1 MPALV
6 MYQLKDV
13 EEDNLQ
19 NVFGY
24 VPYGEEV
31 MVRVS
36 PTMGDPMYWVHMMS
50 AGASGFF
57 GTNYVVVRSTSLEEL
72 VKQVQDKLE
81 TKTKYLL
88 HGLPHKNVLSEGDV
102 QYTQTLVEWNSG
114 TSYARGRQLFGSFI
128 SQFSLEDKPEGSP
141 PAEKTAPIEEPP
153 ESDDLLSDSESDT
166 EASAENNTEG
176 SAENDTEA
184 SAENN
189 TEGSAE
195 NDTEGS
201 AGTDTEGSAGTDTEG
216 SAGTDTEGSAGT
228 DTEGSTESDAEGSA
242 DGVRK

>member
-6 MYQLKDV
+6 MYQLKDA
-13 EEDNLQ
+13 EDDTLQ

-36 PTMGDPMYWVHMMS
+36 PTMGDPMYWMHLMS
-50 AGASGFF
+50 AGAAGFF
-57 GTNYVVVRSTSLEEL
+57 GTNYVVVRTTSLEEL
-72 VKQVQDKLE
+72 VKQVQDTLE

-153 ESDDLLSDSESDT
+153 ESDDLLSDPGSET
-166 EASAENNTEG
+166 EGSAGSETEG
-176 SAENDTEA
+176 SAESENEA
-184 SAENN
+184 SAE
-189 TEGSAE
+189 S
-195 NDTEGS
+195 
-201 AGTDTEGSAGTDTEG
+201 
-216 SAGTDTEGSAGT
+216 
-228 DTEGSTESDAEGSA
+228 
-242 DGVRK
+242 VRK